1 MRLKQKEI
9 CISAVITVV
18 VFVLSAILSM
28 TGNKQDHDT
37 GSALLSFVN
46 TALLGVFGSALVVL
60 LLSAFE
66 YATAK
71 KNALRSFRFAVF
83 SMIDSLMVTEYY
95 MERESD
101 DIVIEAIRE
110 RENRPI
116 MKTMAE
122 RAAKEHPDSKS
133 GSDDLSGTETTVSQK
148 ALAEEIRRVLL
159 TELPEGCCLQSS
171 DQWYMDEADLRIDA
185 YIAQIE
191 RLVKQYQR
199 LAKTDIV
206 PLLNSFY
213 EVCFISDLFRK
224 DKMKDKLERDIV
236 TPLIMVPKV
245 IQNASRLF
253 ALPSAEQD
261 YSHAN
266 ALKEIIDLQKIL
278 FILEERQFNGVSYPV
293 IVQKTLDA
301 VQSKMKGEY
310 EELFAHPREDI

>member
-9 CISAVITVV
+9 CVSAVITVV

-28 TGNKQDHDT
+28 AGKKLDQDT
-37 GSALLSFVN
+37 GSALLSFAN

-66 YATAK
+66 YSTAK

-83 SMIDSLMVTEYY
+83 SMIDSLAVTEYY
-95 MERESD
+95 VEKESD
-101 DIVIEAIRE
+101 EIVIEAIRE

-116 MKTMAE
+116 MKAMAE
-122 RAAKEHPDSKS
+122 RAAREHQDGRS
-133 GSDDLSGTETTVSQK
+133 GSGELPGTETTVSQK
-148 ALAEEIRRVLL
+148 ALAEEIKRVRQ
-159 TELPEGCCLQSS
+159 TELPEGYRLQGS
-171 DQWYMDEADLRIDA
+171 DQWYMDEADLKIDA

-199 LAKTDIV
+199 LSKTDIV

-224 DKMKDKLERDIV
+224 DKMKDKLEREIV
-236 TPLIMVPKV
+236 TPLIMVPKD

-266 ALKEIIDLQKIL
+266 ALKEIIDLQKKL
-278 FILEERQFNGVSYPV
+278 FTLEERQFNGVSYPV
-293 IVQKTLDA
+293 IVQNTVDA
-301 VQSKMKGEY
+301 VQSKMQEEY
-310 EELFAHPREDI
+310 IDLFSHPREEI